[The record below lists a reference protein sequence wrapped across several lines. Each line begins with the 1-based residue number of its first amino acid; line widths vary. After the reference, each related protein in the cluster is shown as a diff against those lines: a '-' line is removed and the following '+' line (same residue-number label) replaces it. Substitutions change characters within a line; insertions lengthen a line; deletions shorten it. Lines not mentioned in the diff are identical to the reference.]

1 MDIVEQLIVLR
12 DMAKLS
18 RSDRDLLADACNEI
32 RRLQREN
39 VGLAF
44 ALDEALELIEP
55 RQSVG

>member
-1 MDIVEQLIVLR
+1 
-12 DMAKLS
+12 MAKLS